1 MRFPGILLAAAI
13 FGGCFTEVGN
23 ADDDH
28 LLQAQ
33 FSVDYSPPTKAQPKR
48 AAVQTA
54 GVQTA
59 TILRFY
65 LGVREAEFQLFDS
78 TRNQHA
84 EYHLWK
90 EDSAVLPVDFTGRD
104 PAASLPDQKV
114 SGIDPLAL
122 KLECVLPVTKTLST
136 ETLNFG
142 TFSDSGYIKG
152 VLWDGRD
159 STAFLFA
166 LPSGSELT
174 LAYPKS
180 TIETWYTGGNYR
192 CEFIFY
198 ANKWIAAADLS
209 VAEELLDVTGR
220 KVILLD
226 ASHNPVAFAA
236 LTTAFSTSF
245 NAPNVYTETRP

>member
-23 ADDDH
+23 AGDDR
-28 LLQAQ
+28 LLEAQ
-33 FSVDYSPPTKAQPKR
+33 FSVDYSQPVKAQPKR
-48 AAVQTA
+48 AAYTA
-54 GVQTA
+54 PIQTA

-78 TRNQHA
+78 ATNQRA

-90 EDSAVLPVDFTGRD
+90 EDTAVLPVDFTGHD

-114 SGIDPLAL
+114 SGIDPLSM
-122 KLECVLPVTKTLST
+122 KLECVLPVPKTLSST
-136 ETLNFG
+136 TLNFG
-142 TFSDSGYIKG
+142 TFTDPGYIKG
-152 VLWDGRD
+152 VMWDGRD

-166 LPSGSELT
+166 LPSGSELS

-180 TIETWYTGGNYR
+180 IIETWYSSTHYR
-192 CEFIFY
+192 CQFIFY

-209 VAEELLDVTGR
+209 AAEETPDVTGR

-226 ASHNPVAFAA
+226 ASHNAAAFAA

-245 NAPNVYTETRP
+245 NAPNVYLETHP

>member
-1 MRFPGILLAAAI
+1 MRVPGILLAVAFFA
-13 FGGCFTEVGN
+13 GCFTEVGN
-23 ADDDH
+23 AGDDR

-33 FSVDYSPPTKAQPKR
+33 FSVDYSQPVKVQPKR
-48 AAVQTA
+48 AAVRTFA
-54 GVQTA
+54 IQTA

-78 TRNQHA
+78 ATNQRA

-90 EDSAVLPVDFTGRD
+90 EDTAVLPVDFTGHD

-114 SGIDPLAL
+114 SGIDPLVM
-122 KLECVLPVTKTLST
+122 KLECVLPVPTALST
-136 ETLNFG
+136 ETLNFA
-142 TFSDSGYIKG
+142 TFSDPGYIKG
-152 VLWDGRD
+152 VIWDGRD

-166 LPSGSELT
+166 LPSGIELS

-180 TIETWYTGGNYR
+180 IIETWYTGTLYR
-192 CEFIFY
+192 CQFIFY

-209 VAEELLDVTGR
+209 AAEETPDVTGR

-226 ASHNPVAFAA
+226 ASHNPAAFAA
-236 LTTAFSTSF
+236 LTTAFSTAF
-245 NAPNVYTETRP
+245 NAPNVYLETGP

>member
-1 MRFPGILLAAAI
+1 MRLLGILLAAAI
-13 FGGCFTEVGN
+13 FAGCFTEVGN
-23 ADDDH
+23 AGDDR

-33 FSVDYSPPTKAQPKR
+33 FSVDYSQPVKVQPKR
-48 AAVQTA
+48 AAVQTSA
-54 GVQTA
+54 IQTA

-78 TRNQHA
+78 ATNQRA

-90 EDSAVLPVDFTGRD
+90 EDTAVLPVDFTGRD
-104 PAASLPDQKV
+104 PSASLPDQKV
-114 SGIDPLAL
+114 SGIDPLAMR
-122 KLECVLPVTKTLST
+122 LECVLPVPNALST

-142 TFSDSGYIKG
+142 TFSDPGYIKG
-152 VLWDGRD
+152 VIWDGRD

-166 LPSGSELT
+166 LPSGELS

-180 TIETWYTGGNYR
+180 VIQTWYTGTLYR
-192 CEFIFY
+192 CQFIFY

-209 VAEELLDVTGR
+209 AAEEMLDVTGR

-236 LTTAFSTSF
+236 LTTAFSTAF
-245 NAPNVYTETRP
+245 NAPNVSLETRP